1 MSNTLDLGGTLVEVV
16 YKDIKHVHLSV
27 YPPTGTVR
35 ITAPRR
41 TNIQTLRAFAI
52 SRLGWIRDQQKK
64 LRGQDRQPPR
74 EYLDRESHYLWG
86 RRYLLS
92 VQEADAAP
100 RVSRRHSRILLQVR
114 PEADAQTREAV
125 MNQWYREQIR
135 AVAPELIAK
144 WEPVMGVKV
153 SRYFVQRMKTK
164 WGSCNP
170 NAATIR
176 LNSELAK
183 KPRECLEYII
193 VHEMVH
199 LLERNHTERFRAL
212 MDRFLPH
219 WQHARKRLNAEP
231 LGHEEWAY

>member
-1 MSNTLDLGGTLVEVV
+1 MRNTLDLGGTIVEVV
-16 YKDIKHVHLSV
+16 YKDIKNVHLSV

-41 TNIQTLRAFAI
+41 MNLKTLRAFAI
-52 SRLGWIRDQQKK
+52 SRIGWIREQQKR
-64 LRGQDRQPPR
+64 LNAQERQTPR

-92 VQEADAAP
+92 VQVADAAP
-100 RVSRRHSRILLQVR
+100 RVSLKHGRILLQVR
-114 PEADAQTREAV
+114 PRTDIETREAV

-135 AVAPELIAK
+135 EVAPELIAK

-170 NAATIR
+170 SAATIR

-183 KPRECLEYII
+183 KPKECLEYIT

-199 LLERNHTERFRAL
+199 LLERNHTDRFRAL

-219 WQHARKRLNAEP
+219 WKHSRKRLNSEP
-231 LGHEEWAY
+231 LGYEDWDY

>member
-1 MSNTLDLGGTLVEVV
+1 MSNTLDLGGTIVEVV

-52 SRLGWIRDQQKK
+52 SKLGWIREQQKK
-64 LRGQDRQPPR
+64 LQAQDRQPPR

-86 RRYLLS
+86 RRYLLNL
-92 VQEADAAP
+92 VEADAAP
-100 RVSRRHSRILLQVR
+100 KVTRKHGCIILQIR
-114 PEADAQTREAV
+114 PGADLETREAV

-135 AVAPELIAK
+135 AMAPGIIAK

-183 KPRECLEYII
+183 KPKECLEYII

-199 LLERNHTERFRAL
+199 LLECNHTERFRAL
-212 MDRFLPH
+212 MDQFLPH
-219 WQHARKRLNAEP
+219 WQHSRKRLNAEP

>member
-1 MSNTLDLGGTLVEVV
+1 MRNTLDLGGTIVEVV
-16 YKDIKHVHLSV
+16 YKDIKNVHLSV

-41 TNIQTLRAFAI
+41 MNLQTLRAFAI
-52 SRLGWIRDQQKK
+52 SRIGWIREQQKR
-64 LRGQDRQPPR
+64 LNAQERQTPR

-92 VQEADAAP
+92 VQVADAAP
-100 RVSRRHSRILLQVR
+100 RVSLKHGRILLQVR
-114 PEADAQTREAV
+114 PRTDVETREAV
-125 MNQWYREQIR
+125 MNQWYRKRIR
-135 AVAPELIAK
+135 EVAPELIAK

-170 NAATIR
+170 SAATIR

-183 KPRECLEYII
+183 KPKECLEYIT

-199 LLERNHTERFRAL
+199 LLERNHTDRFRAL

-219 WQHARKRLNAEP
+219 WKHSRKRLNSEP
-231 LGHEEWAY
+231 LGYEDWDY

>member
-1 MSNTLDLGGTLVEVV
+1 MSNTLDLGGTIVEVV

-52 SRLGWIRDQQKK
+52 SKLGWIREQQKK
-64 LRGQDRQPPR
+64 LQAQDRQPPR

-86 RRYLLS
+86 RRYLLNL
-92 VQEADAAP
+92 VEADAAP
-100 RVSRRHSRILLQVR
+100 KVTRKHGCIILQIR
-114 PEADAQTREAV
+114 PGADLETREAV

-135 AVAPELIAK
+135 AMAPGIIAK

-153 SRYFVQRMKTK
+153 SRYFVQRMKTR

-170 NAATIR
+170 DAATIR

-199 LLERNHTERFRAL
+199 LLERNHTERFRTL
-212 MDRFLPH
+212 MDQFLPH
-219 WQHARKRLNAEP
+219 WQHSRKRLNAEP
-231 LGHEEWAY
+231 LGHEDWAY

>member
-52 SRLGWIRDQQKK
+52 SKLGWIRDQQQK
-64 LRGQDRQPPR
+64 LREQDRQPPR
-74 EYLDRESHYLWG
+74 EYLERESHYLWG

-100 RVSRRHSRILLQVR
+100 KVSRKHSRILLQVR
-114 PEADAQTREAV
+114 PGSDAQTREAV

-153 SRYFVQRMKTK
+153 SRYFVQRMKTQ

-212 MDRFLPH
+212 MDQFLPH
-219 WQHARKRLNAEP
+219 WQHSRKRLNSEP

>member
-1 MSNTLDLGGTLVEVV
+1 MSRILDLGGITVEVV
-16 YKDIKHVHLSV
+16 YKDIKNVHLSV

-41 TNIQTLRAFAI
+41 TNLQTLRAFAI
-52 SRLGWIRDQQKK
+52 TRLGWIRQQQQRLKA
-64 LRGQDRQPPR
+64 QERQTPR

-100 RVSRRHSRILLQVR
+100 RVSCKHSRILLQVR
-114 PEADAQTREAV
+114 PGADVETREAV
-125 MNQWYREQIR
+125 MNQWYREQVR
-135 AVAPELIAK
+135 AVAPELIAQ
-144 WEPVMGVKV
+144 WERVMGVKV
-153 SRYFVQRMKTK
+153 SRYFVQRMKTR

-170 NAATIR
+170 DATTIR

-199 LLERNHTERFRAL
+199 LLERNHTERFRGL
-212 MDRFLPH
+212 MDQFLPH
-219 WQHARKRLNAEP
+219 WEHSRKRLNSEP

>member
-1 MSNTLDLGGTLVEVV
+1 MSKILDLGGITVEVV
-16 YKDIKHVHLSV
+16 YKDIKNVHLSV

-41 TNIQTLRAFAI
+41 TNLQTLRAFAI
-52 SRLGWIRDQQKK
+52 TRLGWIREQQQRLKT
-64 LRGQDRQPPR
+64 QERQAPR

-100 RVSRRHSRILLQVR
+100 RVTRKHSRILLQVR
-114 PEADAQTREAV
+114 PRTDVETREAV
-125 MNQWYREQIR
+125 MNQWYREQVR
-135 AVAPELIAK
+135 SEAPGLIAK

-153 SRYFVQRMKTK
+153 SRYFVQRMKTR

-183 KPRECLEYII
+183 KPGECLEYII

-199 LLERNHTERFRAL
+199 LLERNHTERFRDL

-219 WQHARKRLNAEP
+219 WQHSRKRLNAEP
-231 LGHEEWAY
+231 LVHEEWVY

>member
-1 MSNTLDLGGTLVEVV
+1 MSNTLDLGGTIVEVV

-52 SRLGWIRDQQKK
+52 SKLGWIRDQQKK
-64 LRGQDRQPPR
+64 LREQDRQPPR

-100 RVSRRHSRILLQVR
+100 RVSRKHSRILLQVR
-114 PEADAQTREAV
+114 PGADVETRDAV

-135 AVAPELIAK
+135 AVAPGLIAK

-153 SRYFVQRMKTK
+153 SRYYVQRMKTQ